1 MKRIRSEKHDI
12 RICRCGRIHTIPYE
26 KIDKALDDDKNIIL
40 ACMNCGALSIIGGD
54 YIEDFDNDLCGYE
67 MYTNSV
73 AEDVYSVNES
83 LFKSEDNRK
92 ALQEV
97 FFSKGY
103 PVPMLT
109 GEYAD
114 TYINGEFCDSS
125 SFNNING
132 LSRIYNIDLLMDAV
146 KTRNENAKQVNM
158 KYFISITPDNVL
170 EELSRY
176 CISGLD
182 WKDTKYY
189 KF

>member
-1 MKRIRSEKHDI
+1 MKRIRSTKYDI
-12 RICRCGRIHTIPYE
+12 RICKCGRIHTIPYE
-26 KIDKALDDDKNIIL
+26 KIDKALNDNKNIIL

-73 AEDVYSVNES
+73 AEDVYCVNES
-83 LFKSEDNRK
+83 LFKAGDRK
-92 ALQEV
+92 ALQEI

-114 TYINGEFCDSS
+114 VFINGEFCDTS

-132 LSRIYNIDLLMDAV
+132 LSRIYNIDILMDAV
-146 KTRNENAKQVNM
+146 KTRNEHAKQVNM
-158 KYFISITPDNVL
+158 NYFISITPDDVL
-170 EELSRY
+170 EELSGY
-176 CISGLD
+176 YISGLD